1 MEKKR
6 KQREMIKGEI
16 RKAGGMGGRGWGRGR
31 GRGGRGSYGNY
42 GSFGLGEYGGEY
54 NPQHRKDTLE
64 LARMRQR
71 VSSMAGGRGG
81 MSQLHVCA

>member
-16 RKAGGMGGRGWGRGR
+16 RKAGGMSGRGR
-31 GRGGRGSYGNY
+31 GRGSYGNY
-42 GSFGLGEYGGEY
+42 SSNFGVGDYGGDY
-54 NPQHRKDTLE
+54 NQQHRKDTLE

-71 VSSMAGGRGG
+71 VS
-81 MSQLHVCA
+81 QLVGWRHVMTLRV